1 MKRKNIMKILRNR
14 PVKTGR
20 YSSVHLQMDDYQ
32 KILKKN
38 VIALMLIFMS
48 SLPLFSSGTTVFD
61 FLNIS
66 QGARPLALS
75 GAYCGISDDINTM
88 NTNPAG
94 LSMISRKQVS
104 LAHTEWLDDVCYEN
118 AIFVNRLTDSSGFGF
133 EFNYL
138 HMGEMTGRDVNGR
151 RTSDFSSR
159 DLSLGVAYG
168 TEFLQGHSIG
178 FKLKYISEQIAQF
191 QANTIALDIG
201 SLNKTPVEN
210 LTFGIK
216 IENIGPSVKFIKV
229 NEPLPTK
236 IWTGLGYRLID
247 NLILAMDSGF
257 SSSEPTD
264 VRFGIEYNMSDLGSL
279 RAGFKNN
286 SFSKTG
292 LTENGMFSFG
302 FGIVKGNY
310 NIDYAYVPFGLLG
323 DTHRISITMKFAL
336 KPDKYFLRLYKDKTL
351 LKELPLE

>member
-1 MKRKNIMKILRNR
+1 MKDII
-14 PVKTGR
+14 KTTIFIF
-20 YSSVHLQMDDYQ
+20 L
-32 KILKKN
+32 L
-38 VIALMLIFMS
+38 VIAT

-75 GAYCGISDDINTM
+75 GAYCGLSDDINTM

-104 LAHTEWLDDVCYEN
+104 LAHTEWLDDVRYEN
-118 AIFVNRLTDSSGFGF
+118 VMFVNRITDSSGFGF

-151 RTSDFSSR
+151 RTPDFSSR

-178 FKLKYISEQIAQF
+178 FKLKYISEQIAQY
-191 QANTIALDIG
+191 QENTIALDIG
-201 SLNKTPVEN
+201 SLNETPVEN

-229 NEPLPTK
+229 NEPLPAK
-236 IWTGLGYRLID
+236 LWAGLGYRIID

-302 FGIVKGNY
+302 FGIIKESY

-323 DTHRISITMKFAL
+323 NTHRVSITMKFAV
-336 KPDKYFLRLYKDKTL
+336 KPDRYVIRLYKDKDL
-351 LKELPLE
+351 LKELLLE